1 MASVVHVL
9 FLVSS
14 YCSVYCLKANESH
27 AHNEKAKLETNEEK
41 EIGDQCRKSIAHLQ
55 EMKIQTVEK
64 GIPNTKDYWMYYK
77 SALGFISPLHDIPLY
92 ANFEDQ
98 IFNMVLE
105 TSSFAI
111 DKIKINLG
119 EALNPI
125 RHDTKQEWFI
135 WNHGTLPQTW
145 QNPNEVDSYSKYK
158 RNGKPLDVLE
168 IEESAQKGDIMQV
181 KVLGALGFIDDGK
194 IDWKIIAIGAN
205 NEMAERLNDISDVDH
220 KFPGAFLETS
230 VFFRRWKKLQKFGEP
245 KNREFAHKLI
255 ADANNQWIQLMAGK
269 VKAPA
274 DLSVINTCVKGS
286 KGKISFKEAKEELNK
301 RVYPTAPSTTPRST
315 TNNTQDENAMLSYW
329 QEEMINRTSIEEITN
344 NAFHK
349 PSTTPGSTTNNTQDE
364 NAMLSYWQEEMINR
378 TSIEEITN
386 NAFPPPQHLM
396 KLIRRGVHR
405 TPEYRLFF
413 KTPDG
418 FISPLHDIP
427 LYSDF
432 ENKIFNV
439 IVENKML
446 ESKKNMKLHLGEA
459 LNPLR
464 QITTK
469 RFYPWNDG
477 VFPQTWDNTSELDPQ
492 VKHIVGHPMHFM
504 DIGSK
509 GVKRGEIIQVRALG
523 VLGVE
528 LKGNMY
534 WKVVVINVRD
544 KKADRVTDL
553 QHVQDNFPEYLQNT
567 VKSYNYWE
575 KVSFAKVRDGK
586 YALKMIEKMHAQW
599 LKMVHGKFKCP
610 GVSKINTCLEGSPN
624 KISCQE
630 AEKEFKKK
638 TNSSQPRP
646 K

>member
-1 MASVVHVL
+1 MNTNYNFCRDISINLDIQSKTAMYYLLPIL
-9 FLVSS
+9 FLIN
-14 YCSVYCLKANESH
+14 SVFTLKAHEDKIIRSYQMKPFKLTDFQKENFTIQKIDSNEDGID
-27 AHNEKAKLETNEEK
+27 AANF
-41 EIGDQCRKSIAHLQ
+41 D
-55 EMKIQTVEK
+55 VEK
-64 GIPNTKDYWMYYK
+64 SDLYK
-77 SALGFISPLHDIPLY
+77 TLY
-92 ANFEDQ
+92 THLSQ
-98 IFNMVLE
+98 LE
-105 TSSFAI
+105 NQSF
-111 DKIKINLG
+111 
-119 EALNPI
+119 P
-125 RHDTKQEWFI
+125 
-135 WNHGTLPQTW
+135 
-145 QNPNEVDSYSKYK
+145 
-158 RNGKPLDVLE
+158 
-168 IEESAQKGDIMQV
+168 
-181 KVLGALGFIDDGK
+181 
-194 IDWKIIAIGAN
+194 
-205 NEMAERLNDISDVDH
+205 
-220 KFPGAFLETS
+220 
-230 VFFRRWKKLQKFGEP
+230 
-245 KNREFAHKLI
+245 
-255 ADANNQWIQLMAGK
+255 
-269 VKAPA
+269 
-274 DLSVINTCVKGS
+274 
-286 KGKISFKEAKEELNK
+286 
-301 RVYPTAPSTTPRST
+301 
-315 TNNTQDENAMLSYW
+315 
-329 QEEMINRTSIEEITN
+329 ITN
-344 NAFHK
+344 V
-349 PSTTPGSTTNNTQDE
+349 SDIQ
-364 NAMLSYWQEEMINR
+364 
-378 TSIEEITN
+378 
-386 NAFPPPQHLM
+386 M

-439 IVENKML
+439 IVENQML
-446 ESKKNMKLHLGEA
+446 EMKKNMKLHLGEA

-509 GVKRGEIIQVRALG
+509 DVKRGEIIQVRALG

-544 KKADRVTDL
+544 KKAHRMTDL
-553 QHVQDNFPEYLQNT
+553 RHVEENFPGYLQNT

-575 KVSFAKVRDGK
+575 KTSFAKVRDGK

-638 TNSSQPRP
+638 TKPSQPRP

>member
-1 MASVVHVL
+1 
-9 FLVSS
+9 
-14 YCSVYCLKANESH
+14 
-27 AHNEKAKLETNEEK
+27 
-41 EIGDQCRKSIAHLQ
+41 
-55 EMKIQTVEK
+55 
-64 GIPNTKDYWMYYK
+64 
-77 SALGFISPLHDIPLY
+77 
-92 ANFEDQ
+92 
-98 IFNMVLE
+98 
-105 TSSFAI
+105 
-111 DKIKINLG
+111 
-119 EALNPI
+119 
-125 RHDTKQEWFI
+125 
-135 WNHGTLPQTW
+135 
-145 QNPNEVDSYSKYK
+145 
-158 RNGKPLDVLE
+158 
-168 IEESAQKGDIMQV
+168 
-181 KVLGALGFIDDGK
+181 
-194 IDWKIIAIGAN
+194 
-205 NEMAERLNDISDVDH
+205 
-220 KFPGAFLETS
+220 
-230 VFFRRWKKLQKFGEP
+230 
-245 KNREFAHKLI
+245 
-255 ADANNQWIQLMAGK
+255 
-269 VKAPA
+269 
-274 DLSVINTCVKGS
+274 
-286 KGKISFKEAKEELNK
+286 
-301 RVYPTAPSTTPRST
+301 
-315 TNNTQDENAMLSYW
+315 
-329 QEEMINRTSIEEITN
+329 
-344 NAFHK
+344 
-349 PSTTPGSTTNNTQDE
+349 
-364 NAMLSYWQEEMINR
+364 
-378 TSIEEITN
+378 
-386 NAFPPPQHLM
+386 M

-439 IVENKML
+439 IVENQML
-446 ESKKNMKLHLGEA
+446 EMKKNMKLHLGEA

-509 GVKRGEIIQVRALG
+509 DVKRGEIIQVRALG

-544 KKADRVTDL
+544 KKAHRMTDL
-553 QHVQDNFPEYLQNT
+553 RHVEENFPGYLQNT

-575 KVSFAKVRDGK
+575 KTSFAKVRDGK

-638 TNSSQPRP
+638 TKPSQPRP
-646 K
+646 NVYTLSPHESSEHLNRPKRSYYNADSSDSDYSSEEDYSSSSEEHSTTPPPSDEDDDDDDDDDENFIDPYNLTIKAIEQGTPNTTEHRIYFKSQHGFVSPLNDIPLFVNLSQHVFNMVVEIPKGTNAKMSMSLGEALNPIKHEMVNDEHPRYVHLAHVTPHHGYIWNYGALPNTWENPSENEAHTGYKGDGNPMDVVEIGDRVAKRGEILQVQCLGALALIVDGKIDYKIIAIDVKDPKAAKLHDIQDVEKYFPGRMKATVDWFEHHNVPAGMQKNQLAFNGQFKNREFANNVTQKSFFKWMLLSIKKVENPGISLTNTISGDDYAQGKISFEEAEEIVNKRKSKPDRSKKQKKS